1 MACGKAGIWRRVV
14 VECGMAKTLCDWTRK
29 DIKKHFEEM
38 CEIVSEPRYVCRE
51 CARCARLPQFL
62 CEPKKVVPPE
72 KE

>member
-1 MACGKAGIWRRVV
+1 
-14 VECGMAKTLCDWTRK
+14 MAKTLCDWTRK
-29 DIKKHFEEM
+29 DIKKPFDAL